1 VGGDVAADIGEGV
14 LFVRHNEMIEMTSE
28 VLGHIRRYITTHNTE
43 GESVFLSHAQVP
55 DYLPSTP
62 TGDVLFVRHNEMIEM
77 TSEVL
82 GQVFTK
88 GSESGIGKL

>member
-1 VGGDVAADIGEGV
+1 MGGDVAADIGEG
-14 LFVRHNEMIEMTSE
+14 
-28 VLGHIRRYITTHNTE
+28 
-43 GESVFLSHAQVP
+43 
-55 DYLPSTP
+55 
-62 TGDVLFVRHNEMIEM
+62 VLFVRHNEMIEM